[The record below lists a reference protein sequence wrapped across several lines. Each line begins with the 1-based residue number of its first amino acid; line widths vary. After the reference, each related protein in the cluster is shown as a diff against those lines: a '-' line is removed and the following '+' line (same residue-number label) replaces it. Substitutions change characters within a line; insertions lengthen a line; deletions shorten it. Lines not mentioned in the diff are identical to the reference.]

1 MCHYCGCREFPLIG
15 QLSDEHE
22 QIAAIA
28 ARLRTAMVHG
38 DGDPRALLT
47 DLLAVL
53 IPHTVREEHGLFAEI
68 RAEGSLAA
76 AVDDL
81 SAEHDELYALL
92 GGIDETAP
100 DRQAVLAML
109 DLLRLHI
116 DNEEYGLFP
125 AAVIALPM
133 DMWDRLTP
141 QVANV

>member
-15 QLSDEHE
+15 QLSAEHE
-22 QIAAIA
+22 EIAAAA
-28 ARLRTAMVHG
+28 ARLRSAMVHG
-38 DGDPRALLT
+38 DGDPRVLLA
-47 DLLAVL
+47 DLLAML

-92 GGIDETAP
+92 GAIDTTVTNRP
-100 DRQAVLAML
+100 AVLAAL
-109 DLLRLHI
+109 DQLRLHI

-125 AAVIALPM
+125 ASAIALPIE
-133 DMWDRLTP
+133 MWDRLTP
-141 QVANV
+141 QVTTA